1 MTWHNASVAATLP
14 RLGNNRCEL
23 TNEVDQHIP
32 LAAVVG
38 GIGEQEL
45 DQSAVYR
52 LLPLGCLHTGL
63 QEVVAPLHLKG
74 GEKREMIGRG
84 GGHGDVQSVQYCPV
98 YRAPHTKGV

>member
-45 DQSAVYR
+45 DQSAVHR
-52 LLPLGCLHTGL
+52 LFPLGCLHTGL

-74 GEKREMIGRG
+74 GWRECR
-84 GGHGDVQSVQYCPV
+84 
-98 YRAPHTKGV
+98 KGT